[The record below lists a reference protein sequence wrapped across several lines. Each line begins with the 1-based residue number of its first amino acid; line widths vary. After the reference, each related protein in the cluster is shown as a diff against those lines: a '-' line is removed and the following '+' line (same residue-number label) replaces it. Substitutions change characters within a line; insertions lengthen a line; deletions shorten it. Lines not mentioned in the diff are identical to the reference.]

1 MTGGTQGGLLGHGA
15 TPAICRFIEGL
26 VACVKYPQLTL
37 SHEDLPEIHSE
48 WDTLPFGK
56 DALHWEWE
64 LLLASES
71 MF

>member
-1 MTGGTQGGLLGHGA
+1 M
-15 TPAICRFIEGL
+15 
-26 VACVKYPQLTL
+26 ACVKYPQLTL
-37 SHEDLPEIHSE
+37 PHEDLPEIHSE